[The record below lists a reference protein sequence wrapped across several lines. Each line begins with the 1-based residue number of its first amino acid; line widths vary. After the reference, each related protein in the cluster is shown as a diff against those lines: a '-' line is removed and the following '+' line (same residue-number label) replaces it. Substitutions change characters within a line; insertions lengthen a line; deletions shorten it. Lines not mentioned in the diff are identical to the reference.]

1 MSYNSF
7 GKMEAREVGEKKRCG
22 KEAVFSSFVGGN

>member
-7 GKMEAREVGEKKRCG
+7 GKMEAREVGEKKRDVG
-22 KEAVFSSFVGGN
+22 KKPYSHLL